1 MLKPIIN
8 FLNAG
13 ILLLSPF
20 GSTVLAQTLPIRH
33 GQYVVSSVKC
43 SDAPNAAILVWD
55 GKGFSGAHSSACT
68 SSANRRPDGRYDVA
82 TACTALG
89 DGTPSAAGSEVKDSM
104 ILKTLSSKTFI
115 VTKANVHD
123 LSYRWCSAK

>member
-8 FLNAG
+8 MFSAG
-13 ILLLSPF
+13 ILLLLAL

-55 GKGFSGAHSSACT
+55 GKGFSGAHSSACA

-89 DGTPSAAGSEVKDSM
+89 DGTHTSKGSEVKDNM
-104 ILKTLSSKTFI
+104 ILTVLSPKNLI